1 MVGHDDARRL
11 GWLGTGR
18 MGVEMGRRLL
28 SAGCDLAVFNRS
40 MEKAEPL
47 LRLGAKPAG
56 TAAELATRDIV
67 FITVGSSD
75 DLISAVLGPGGLMS
89 GPGGAPAVL
98 VDCSTVSAEASAR
111 VRAEIAD
118 RGTALLAAPV
128 MGNPNVVRAGKMT
141 AAVSGPRDAFVL
153 AEPYLNMLGRGVT
166 YVGDGEVARTV
177 KLCHNLFLGVVA
189 QSLAEITVLAEK
201 SGISRQAF
209 LDCLNKSV
217 MGSLFTGYKTPA
229 YVNLDFEPTFT
240 ATLLRKDFDLGLAAA
255 REHEVPMP
263 VAAVVHQLIQGLVGR
278 GYGDSDFAA
287 LLQQQAD
294 SAGLPLVSEHAEVS
308 DGLGTS
314 DTLSVMNPNERKEA
328 PGVRPHLP
336 WLSKNCLAL
345 SAAAILSAGLVAA
358 CSSSSSTSSST
369 GATATSSSSSS
380 TKAPIT
386 IGASLSLTGDFSADG
401 QAFQRG
407 YQLWASDV
415 NAKGGLLGRQ
425 VTLKILND
433 NSSPTQA
440 QTNYQTLFA
449 QDKVDLAF
457 GPFSSLLTTPS
468 ASVAA
473 RYNYALIEGAGG
485 APSVFESPA
494 NVSAHNVFDVSLPIE
509 DEMIPFVNWV
519 ASLPPSQRP
528 KTAAYPMADDP
539 FADPPVQLAQ
549 QKLQALGVKTV
560 YSKIFPE
567 EESSYKPAADQVA
580 ATGAQAVL
588 LGSTDVPTVSAFMQ
602 AFEQQHYN
610 PKMFICAAGPDQGAA
625 FTSAVGKGNA
635 TGMMVPNGWYPG
647 YANPASQAMVQAYVA
662 KYGGSPSDV
671 NADVAEAYSVGQV
684 MAQAVTATGGTDNP
698 KIITYLH
705 SGVTLT
711 TVQGPVR
718 FDNMGKNASA
728 AAFTFQ
734 WQKEGTAFNQVLPVS
749 AAGSVS
755 ILNPKPNWTS

>member
-28 SAGCDLAVFNRS
+28 SAGCDLVVFNRS

-89 GPGGAPAVL
+89 GSGAAPAVL
-98 VDCSTVSAEASAR
+98 IDCSTVSAEASAR

-128 MGNPNVVRAGKMT
+128 MGNPKVVRAGKMT

-294 SAGLPLVSEHAEVS
+294 SAGLRARQRARG
-308 DGLGTS
+308 GLRWARHQRHLIR
-314 DTLSVMNPNERKEA
+314 DNPNEEEGGTGRETPPPLA
-328 PGVRPHLP
+328 LQELPRPERGSRPVGRRSWRPAAAAVAVAAAAAPHRHQFQPEYQGTDHHRRVALPDRRLLRRRPGVPARLPAVGQRREREGRPARPPGH
-336 WLSKNCLAL
+336 
-345 SAAAILSAGLVAA
+345 
-358 CSSSSSTSSST
+358 
-369 GATATSSSSSS
+369 
-380 TKAPIT
+380 
-386 IGASLSLTGDFSADG
+386 
-401 QAFQRG
+401 
-407 YQLWASDV
+407 
-415 NAKGGLLGRQ
+415 
-425 VTLKILND
+425 
-433 NSSPTQA
+433 
-440 QTNYQTLFA
+440 A
-449 QDKVDLAF
+449 QD
-457 GPFSSLLTTPS
+457 
-468 ASVAA
+468 
-473 RYNYALIEGAGG
+473 
-485 APSVFESPA
+485 
-494 NVSAHNVFDVSLPIE
+494 
-509 DEMIPFVNWV
+509 
-519 ASLPPSQRP
+519 SQRQQL
-528 KTAAYPMADDP
+528 THAGADELPDP
-539 FADPPVQLAQ
+539 VRPGQGGPRLR
-549 QKLQALGVKTV
+549 
-560 YSKIFPE
+560 
-567 EESSYKPAADQVA
+567 
-580 ATGAQAVL
+580 AVL
-588 LGSTDVPTVSAFMQ
+588 L
-602 AFEQQHYN
+602 
-610 PKMFICAAGPDQGAA
+610 AADHAVGIGRGEVRLRPRRGRGR
-625 FTSAVGKGNA
+625 SAVGLRE
-635 TGMMVPNGWYPG
+635 PG
-647 YANPASQAMVQAYVA
+647 QRVGSQRVRRQPADRRRDDSLRQLGRLAAAQPAA
-662 KYGGSPSDV
+662 QDGGLPDGRRPV
-671 NADVAEAYSVGQV
+671 RRPAGPARPAEAAG
-684 MAQAVTATGGTDNP
+684 ARGEDGLLEDLPGRGRLLQAGGRPGGRHRRAGRGARIHRCADRGRV
-698 KIITYLH
+698 H
-705 SGVTLT
+705 AGV
-711 TVQGPVR
+711 R
-718 FDNMGKNASA
+718 A
-728 AAFTFQ
+728 AALQ
-734 WQKEGTAFNQVLPVS
+734 PRRCSS
-749 AAGSVS
+749 ARRARTRAPRSPPRWARATRPG
-755 ILNPKPNWTS
+755 